1 MDDTTSTSTSAPLS
15 PVATNSSNNP
25 STPESKKKK
34 RGKDSE
40 NATKQ
45 RLFAS
50 SWDISNVLL
59 DEGQKVIVSIKGVHA
74 SLILLTHLKEF
85 AKNLAIRGCSSMSKS
100 DLVLAIIQKHL
111 MKDAYV
117 GIRNGTLGTEEKRNK
132 PKKDARPTTL
142 QRDGS
147 LFRIINVIMS
157 DEGKKHYFQAQQPYD
172 RNALDSHHAY
182 LEEYKALHSIYSS
195 NDASLDSI
203 AKSLYPSFNEHFGD
217 VYDDDQAIAYDQLT
231 VEELERGINF
241 VNRMYREKRNKNERS
256 GQHEDFHMYIG
267 THGWLLYYHERMESV
282 GDTDFSNI
290 AYAELDDSI
299 AMTSS
304 GGRTLSN
311 AQKKRKN
318 GYAKNDKESNQKLKE
333 KQAVLLDK
341 RIFALDSNEESVEA
355 KIARDKAMT
364 DVFVI
369 MAREKKDERLH
380 KLYAMV
386 DSNSVRP
393 NIKKA
398 YRREI
403 AGLEKE
409 LGYDEDNDED
419 LEKEL
424 GHDEGRLHDIDSDSS
439 SD

>member
-1 MDDTTSTSTSAPLS
+1 MDVTSTSTSAPPS
-15 PVATNSSNNP
+15 PIPTNSSQNP
-25 STPESKKKK
+25 PTPESKKKK
-34 RGKDSE
+34 RVKDSE

-50 SWDISNVLL
+50 SWDLSDVLL
-59 DEGQKVIVSIKGVHA
+59 DDSQKVIVSIKGVDA

-85 AKNLAIRGCSSMSKS
+85 AKNLAIRGYSSMSKA
-100 DLVLAIIQKHL
+100 DLVLAISQKHL
-111 MKDAYV
+111 MKDAYE
-117 GIRNGTLGTEEKRNK
+117 GIRNGTEGAEEKRNK
-132 PKKDARPTTL
+132 PKKDARPSTL

-157 DEGKKHYFQAQQPYD
+157 DEGKKHYFQSQQPYD

-182 LEEYKALHSIYSS
+182 LEEYKALHSIYNSE
-195 NDASLDSI
+195 DVSLGSV
-203 AKSLYPSFNEHFGD
+203 AKSLYPSFNEHFGNE
-217 VYDDDQAIAYDQLT
+217 YEDDQGILYDQLT

-241 VNRMYREKRNKNERS
+241 VNRMYHEKRNKNERS

-267 THGWLLYYHERMESV
+267 TLGWLLYYHERMASV

-299 AMTSS
+299 VMTSS

-318 GYAKNDKESNQKLKE
+318 ALAKNDKESNQKLKE

-386 DSNSVRP
+386 DSKSVRRH
-393 NIKKA
+393 ITKA
-398 YRREI
+398 YQREI
-403 AGLEKE
+403 ASLEKE
-409 LGYDEDNDED
+409 LGYDE
-419 LEKEL
+419 
-424 GHDEGRLHDIDSDSS
+424 GSLHDSDSATS
-439 SD
+439 SDEIH